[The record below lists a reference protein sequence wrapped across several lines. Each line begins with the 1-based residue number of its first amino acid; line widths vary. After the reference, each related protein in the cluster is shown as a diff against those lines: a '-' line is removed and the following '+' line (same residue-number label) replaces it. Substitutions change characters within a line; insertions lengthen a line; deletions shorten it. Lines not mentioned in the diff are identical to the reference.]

1 MSLTIVGS
9 VAFDTLHTPEGT
21 KEKIMGGSA
30 VYAAIAASHFT
41 SPSIVGVVGRD
52 YHPQKIELLQSRGI
66 DTSDIRE
73 EDGLTFHW
81 VGSYLED
88 INSAKT
94 VNTEVGVLG
103 QYHPQLNVANASR
116 PTLFLA
122 NNDPEAQLAAIHQ
135 SKATLVA
142 MDTMNLWLTIKK
154 DKVLEVVKNSH
165 VLFINDA
172 ELRMLGDHYNLI
184 KAAQTVMNLAPS
196 LNVLVLKRGEHGASL
211 FGRDGVYLSAGAYP
225 LAMVKDPTGAGD
237 SFAGSFLG
245 VMTDKPW
252 TTENLKNALLVGSVT
267 ASFTVQEFGPDSLL
281 ATSPE
286 KIELRRRELI
296 KYFPL

>member
-41 SPSIVGVVGRD
+41 RPSIVGVVGED
-52 YHPQKIELLQSRGI
+52 YHSQKIELLRSRGI
-66 DTSDIRE
+66 DTSDIRKKF
-73 EDGLTFHW
+73 GKTFHW

-94 VNTEVGVLG
+94 VDTEIGVLG
-103 QYHPQLNVANASR
+103 RYQPEMTPQNAAR
-116 PTLFLA
+116 QTLFLA
-122 NNDPEAQLAAIHQ
+122 NNDPESQLFALKQ
-135 SKATLVA
+135 SSATRIA
-142 MDTMNLWLTIKK
+142 MDTMNLWLNIKK
-154 DKVLEVVKNSH
+154 EAVKEVVRHSH

-184 KAAQTVMNLAPS
+184 QAAQTVMKWAPS
-196 LNVLVLKRGEHGASL
+196 LDVLVLKRGEHGASL
-211 FGRDGVYLSAGAYP
+211 FKRDGLYLSTGAFP
-225 LAMVKDPTGAGD
+225 LALVKDPTGAGD

-245 VMTDKPW
+245 VLSDKEW
-252 TTENLKNALLVGSVT
+252 TLENIKRALLIGSVT

-281 ATSPE
+281 AATPE
-286 KIELRRRELI
+286 KIELRYQELI